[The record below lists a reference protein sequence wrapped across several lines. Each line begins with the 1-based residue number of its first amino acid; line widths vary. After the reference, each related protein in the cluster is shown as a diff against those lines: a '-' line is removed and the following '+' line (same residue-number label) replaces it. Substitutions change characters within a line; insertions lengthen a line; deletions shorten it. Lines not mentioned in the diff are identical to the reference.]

1 MVSSYAAQLTAGV
14 VDENGLILMDLWHAL
29 LGRRK
34 LALLLKRVAK
44 HKVEDVCPGDVG
56 RFAGVGVFCRHDCVV
71 LFVSVKGLRLLMFF
85 CPLAKRGWI
94 DW

>member
-14 VDENGLILMDLWHAL
+14 VNENGLIIMDLWHAL

-56 RFAGVGVFCRHDCVV
+56 RFAGVGVFCRHDGRNVV
-71 LFVSVKGLRLLMFF
+71 VSVKRLFVCLS
-85 CPLAKRGWI
+85 C
-94 DW
+94 